1 MAKNHAAQVNVGID
15 VGKAQL
21 DVHIYERD
29 IAFSVPNDPA
39 GIRRLTGRLGR
50 YRLERI
56 VVEATGRME
65 HAVVGAL
72 MDKQMPVH
80 VANPIRVRRYAGAIG
95 QVAKTDPIDARVIAE
110 YGAVVQPDIRHPIPK
125 SVRKIKDLMARRRQL
140 QEMIVMEKNR
150 LQIMPKPLKTDI
162 KRHIQHLQR
171 QVEKLDGLLASAIE
185 HEADWQ
191 ARRTIVMSAP
201 GVGPVVANTLLADL
215 PELGQLTTKQVAAL
229 TGVAPYNRDSG
240 SMRGR
245 RRIKGG
251 RASVRTVLYL
261 GVLAAIQH
269 NPLLRAFYQRLVAA
283 GKHKKV
289 ALTACIRKLVTILNA
304 MVRDGTLWEEKYA

>member
-1 MAKNHAAQVNVGID
+1 MAKNNASLVNVGID

-29 IAFSVPNDPA
+29 IAFSVPNNPS
-39 GIRRLTGRLGR
+39 GIRKLSGRLGR
-50 YRLERI
+50 YRLARI

-65 HAVVGAL
+65 HALVSAL
-72 MDKQMPVH
+72 MDKQLPVH
-80 VANPIRVRRYAGAIG
+80 VANPILVRRYAGAIG
-95 QVAKTDPIDARVIAE
+95 QVAKTDAIDARVIAE
-110 YGAVVQPDIRHPIPK
+110 YAAIVQPAVRRPIPK
-125 SVRKIKDLMARRRQL
+125 SVRKIKDMMARRRQL

-150 LQIMPKPLKTDI
+150 LQIMPKPLKMDI

-171 QVEKLDGLLASAIE
+171 QVTKLDGLLASATE
-185 HEADWQ
+185 NEADWQ
-191 ARRTIVMSAP
+191 ARRTIVLSAP

-245 RRIKGG
+245 RRIRGG
-251 RASVRTVLYL
+251 RASVRTALYL
-261 GVLAAIQH
+261 GVLSAIQH
-269 NPLLRAFYQRLVAA
+269 SPLLRAFYQRLIAT

-304 MVRDGTLWEEKYA
+304 MVRDGTVWEEKYA

>member
-1 MAKNHAAQVNVGID
+1 MAKHHATQVNVGID

-29 IAFSVPNDPA
+29 IAFSVPNDPP
-39 GIRRLTGRLGR
+39 GIRKLLARLGR

-65 HAVVGAL
+65 HAVAGAL

-80 VANPIRVRRYAGAIG
+80 VANPILVRRYAGAIG
-95 QVAKTDPIDARVIAE
+95 QVAKTDAIDARVIAE
-110 YGAVVQPDIRHPIPK
+110 YAAIVQPTVRRPISK
-125 SVRKIKDLMARRRQL
+125 SVRKIKDMMARRRQL
-140 QEMIVMEKNR
+140 LEMIVMEKNR
-150 LQIMPKPLKTDI
+150 LQIMPKPLKADI

-171 QVEKLDGLLASAIE
+171 QVDKLDGLLDTAIE
-185 HEADWQ
+185 KEADWQ
-191 ARRTIVMSAP
+191 ARRTIVLSAP

-215 PELGQLTTKQVAAL
+215 PELGQLTSKQVAAL

-251 RASVRTVLYL
+251 RASVRTALYL
-261 GVLAAIQH
+261 SVLSAIQH
-269 NPLLRAFYQRLVAA
+269 NPLLRAFYQHLVAA